1 MVDFAKIALYMAR
14 IARSSKKMKKA
25 IKLRESTKSHNTFA
39 TKDCSVA
46 QAIIDDV
53 YPTFGS
59 ETSEEKYVEIMGIG
73 GKYLNEDN
81 HLMNGDFVKM
91 R

>member
-1 MVDFAKIALYMAR
+1 M
-14 IARSSKKMKKA
+14 
-25 IKLRESTKSHNTFA
+25 
-39 TKDCSVA
+39 
-46 QAIIDDV
+46 
-53 YPTFGS
+53 YPTCGP

>member
-1 MVDFAKIALYMAR
+1 
-14 IARSSKKMKKA
+14 MKKA

-53 YPTFGS
+53 YPTCELQTLG
-59 ETSEEKYVEIMGIG
+59 EKDVEIMGIG

-81 HLMNGDFVKM
+81 HSMNGDFVKM